1 MARAEKND
9 EKSVASHDEDDAA
22 LRWDGDDV
30 TPTPTP
36 KPTASA
42 PAAEKPANAPK
53 PGTSSVAL
61 VSFGILGGIYL
72 IYTIGWG
79 VGMHHVQTGGGDVLS
94 TISAAVAQG
103 LALGSPALWFLTTLY
118 LTRKRSS
125 LARLLALISG
135 LIVVLPWP
143 FILLGA

>member
-1 MARAEKND
+1 MTREDND
-9 EKSVASHDEDDAA
+9 PA
-22 LRWDGDDV
+22 LHWDGDESVTTAPAKAPAV
-30 TPTPTP
+30 TPTANVT
-36 KPTASA
+36 KE
-42 PAAEKPANAPK
+42 PADNK

-72 IYTIGWG
+72 IYTIGWA

-94 TISAAVAQG
+94 TISASVAQG